1 MGRKFKKNST
11 SEYNHLR
18 NLDIN
23 WAICL
28 MLFSLCECAFQ
39 MEMSPVINRLT
50 PKMDNRIYSSNIRN
64 HDTRYNLFSHLIPR
78 WESTSGNGIMYVLE
92 SNNWFKISGFILHDT
107 MFRGTKLRYSRKS
120 MTL

>member
-1 MGRKFKKNST
+1 MGRKFKQHSA

-28 MLFSLCECAFQ
+28 MLFPFCECAFQ

-50 PKMDNRIYSSNIRN
+50 PKMDNRIYSSTFVITTP
-64 HDTRYNLFSHLIPR
+64 DIIYFLT
-78 WESTSGNGIMYVLE
+78 
-92 SNNWFKISGFILHDT
+92 
-107 MFRGTKLRYSRKS
+107 
-120 MTL
+120 